1 MDLFDKFDAFEVKS
15 SDRISAD
22 DKAFL
27 DKLKSV
33 YESTLD
39 FYKEMYDR
47 NLAEIGKYDK
57 EEYKDFNSL
66 LPAKFSILEAAIN
79 HQKSF
84 WSSIYWHFQ
93 SKYNLTLDSREIKK
107 EEKYGRLRTYRV
119 YEEDLG
125 VIFAKQDYNDFVDDI
140 LGQLGGRSFEDFAIK
155 QIKDKLHKE
164 CFPGG
169 NERISVKNATIKFDS
184 WGYVEDPWREGL
196 PYKVRLTNL
205 HKALADAFEKY
216 VGYTPIICHN
226 FRMYYDFEITAE
238 ELKSGLVVGGDILSI
253 KFFKNGRI
261 DLKFSSPEKAREFA
275 RDWCG
280 YMVA

>member
-57 EEYKDFNSL
+57 EEYRDFNSL

-93 SKYNLTLDSREIKK
+93 SKYNLTLDSRESQK

-119 YEEDLG
+119 YEDDLG
-125 VIFAKQDYNDFVDDI
+125 VIFAKQDYNTFVDDI
-140 LGQLGGRSFEDFAIK
+140 IGQLGGLTFDEYAIK
-155 QIKDKLHKE
+155 QIKEKLHKE
-164 CFPGG
+164 CFIGG
-169 NERISVKNATIKFDS
+169 NSRISVKNATIKYDG
-184 WGYVEDPWREGL
+184 WGYIEDPWYEGN
-196 PYKVRLTNL
+196 PFRARTTNF
-205 HKALADAFEKY
+205 HKALADAFDIY
-216 VGYTPIICHN
+216 VGYISLMSQKLRSYE
-226 FRMYYDFEITAE
+226 FDITKE
-238 ELKSGLVVGGDILSI
+238 ELKTGFPVGGDVLNI

-261 DLKFSSPEKAREFA
+261 DIKFSTPEKARDFV

-280 YMVA
+280 LMIA